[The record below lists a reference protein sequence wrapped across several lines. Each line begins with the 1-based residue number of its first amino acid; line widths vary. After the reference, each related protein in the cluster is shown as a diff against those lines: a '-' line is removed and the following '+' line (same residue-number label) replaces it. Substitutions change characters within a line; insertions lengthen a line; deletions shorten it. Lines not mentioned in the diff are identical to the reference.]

1 LNRRD
6 ATPGPTFRADRDLSG
21 ALRGE
26 WLALRADLRAGGE
39 AAARALHSLRAAAA
53 VENDP
58 ALADAA
64 DRAERQLTAGAG
76 GDWETLL
83 RELGLL
89 ELGPLESAPPQPG
102 APLPPAAPE
111 PSPETPRPAAPDPA
125 GSGAPDD
132 DAAFVSMDVRKLDAL
147 LALAGELTGARLQ
160 LQERLAQARA
170 SQDAGAWR
178 SVQASQHALKTLTD
192 DLAREVLAA
201 RLQPA
206 RPFLL
211 GFERALRDAARQAG
225 KRARLVVGASAVEL
239 DRHTMERLRAPLLHL
254 IRNAADHGL
263 EDPATRAAAGKSP
276 VGTVR
281 LDAYNAGGQVE
292 VTVADDGSGVNFAA
306 VLDSAARRGV
316 TLPDGGALADGGPD
330 LDALT
335 ELLFTPGFSSREQV
349 TDLSGRGVGLD
360 VVRTQARQ
368 LGGDVTLLSSPQGTA
383 VTLRVP
389 LTLATTRV
397 AVVRCGE
404 QLLAVPVIWVE
415 RAGRAGPLLT
425 LEGRRVVRVGDQTVP
440 AAPLLTLLDAAPDAA
455 GEPGTFLLVRQGT
468 QRLALLVDALVGEQE
483 IVIKPLRWP
492 LQGAP
497 HLEGAAILPSG
508 QVVPVLNVRALH
520 LPATR
525 APAGV
530 PEAAVPAAPR
540 VLLAE
545 DTAVTRQLLAQ
556 ILQQGGFEVL
566 AVPDGAQALAA
577 LRAQPPDLLLT
588 DVEMPELGGLE
599 LVRRVRADPR
609 TADLP
614 VVLLTSLGAPGDRAA
629 GAEAGA
635 DAYLVKGEF
644 SQEALLHTVRRLL

>member
-1 LNRRD
+1 MNRRD
-6 ATPGPTFRADRDLSG
+6 ATPGLAFRADRDLSG

-64 DRAERQLTAGAG
+64 DRAERQLAEGAG
-76 GDWETLL
+76 GDWEALL

-89 ELGPLESAPPQPG
+89 ESARPQPG
-102 APLPPAAPE
+102 APLPPATPE
-111 PSPETPRPAAPDPA
+111 PSPETPRPAAPGPA
-125 GSGAPDD
+125 GFGAPDD

-201 RLQPA
+201 RLQLA

>member
-1 LNRRD
+1 MNRRD
-6 ATPGPTFRADRDLSG
+6 ATPGPAFRADRDLSG

-64 DRAERQLTAGAG
+64 DRAERQLAGGAG
-76 GDWETLL
+76 GDWEALL

-89 ELGPLESAPPQPG
+89 ELGLLESVQP
-102 APLPPAAPE
+102 PPAAPPPPATPE

-368 LGGDVTLLSSPQGTA
+368 LGGDVTLRSTQQGTT

-440 AAPLLTLLDAAPDAA
+440 AGPLLTLVDAAPDAA

-577 LRAQPPDLLLT
+577 LRTQPPDLLLT

>member
-1 LNRRD
+1 MNRRD
-6 ATPGPTFRADRDLSG
+6 ATPGPAFRADRDLSG

-58 ALADAA
+58 ALAGAA
-64 DRAERQLTAGAG
+64 DRAERQLAAGAG
-76 GDWETLL
+76 GDWEALL

-89 ELGPLESAPPQPG
+89 ESVQP
-102 APLPPAAPE
+102 PPAAPPPPATPE

-316 TLPDGGALADGGPD
+316 TLPDGGALTDGGPD

-440 AAPLLTLLDAAPDAA
+440 AGPLLTLLDAAPDAA

-468 QRLALLVDALVGEQE
+468 QRLALLVDALMGEQE